1 MTCEVKQFLFVMA
14 LKKLG
19 RPPIFES
26 YLVTERADF
35 HWQNVEVYQSR
46 QTLQHKTRRIT
57 VKIFTINSHCR
68 ERKETHNRRYRE
80 SFYHLSLTILSS
92 ILLQN
97 YRSLKLLLFSHDIYL
112 SFTSFVELWFLFL
125 NFHNWKS
132 RSSESGLLQP
142 GNHLIIYFRSKTY
155 CLFFYRLVLQK
166 KLISCRKAIQLKS
179 TVYLTTKKKR
189 WCTEKH

>member
-1 MTCEVKQFLFVMA
+1 MA

-19 RPPIFES
+19 RPPILES
-26 YLVTERADF
+26 YLVTKRADF

-80 SFYHLSLTILSS
+80 SFYHLSFTILSS

-97 YRSLKLLLFSHDIYL
+97 YRSLKLLLFSNDIYL

-132 RSSESGLLQP
+132 LSSESGLLQP

-155 CLFFYRLVLQK
+155 CLFFYCLVLQK

-179 TVYLTTKKKR
+179 TVCLTTKKKKMVYG
-189 WCTEKH
+189 KH